1 MLRIHRCEGDR
12 LVAQAIDPIATP
24 PTAEPAAPPGNGS
37 GGAWLDLY
45 NPTPEEDA
53 YVEAALGI
61 SLPSREEMQE
71 IEVSARL
78 YHEGGA
84 EFMTITALAMLDS
97 DDPVTTP
104 ITFVLKGGNL
114 ATIRFAEPKAFT
126 SLIARAQRPNA
137 VPCATGEQLMLS
149 LLEALID
156 RMADTL
162 ERVAVDIEAISRS
175 VFRHKA
181 KRGRLSKSRDLEGT
195 IEQIGGNGD
204 LLTKLRES
212 LVSINRLLSY
222 HSAVEATDKKALKE
236 VRGRI
241 KSLQRDAVALAD
253 QSNFLSNKTNFLLDA
268 TLGLINLEQ
277 NQIIKI
283 FSIVAVVL
291 MPPTLVA
298 SIYGMNFAHMPEL
311 GWAYGYPV
319 ALILMVIAAVV
330 PYLWF
335 KREGWL

>member
-12 LVAQAIDPIATP
+12 LVARTP
-24 PTAEPAAPPGNGS
+24 PSAECPELEPNG
-37 GGAWLDLY
+37 GPVWLDLL

-53 YVEAALGI
+53 CVERALGI
-61 SLPSREEMQE
+61 ALPSREEMQE
-71 IEVSARL
+71 IEMSARL
-78 YHEGGA
+78 YNEGGA
-84 EFMTITALAMLDS
+84 EFMTITALAKLDS
-97 DDPVTTP
+97 DEPITTP
-104 ITFVLKGGNL
+104 ITFVLKGASL
-114 ATIRFAEPKAFT
+114 ATIRFAEPRAFR
-126 SLIARAQRPNA
+126 SVVARAQRPGA
-137 VPCATGEQLMLS
+137 LPSATGEQVMLS

-162 ERVAVDIEAISRS
+162 ERVAADTDAISRS
-175 VFRHKA
+175 VFRHKSQN
-181 KRGRLSKSRDLEGT
+181 GRPSKQRDLAAT
-195 IEQIGGNGD
+195 IEQIGSNGD

-212 LVSINRLLSY
+212 LLSISRLLTY
-222 HSAVEATDKKALKE
+222 HSTVEGEDKRALKE
-236 VRGRI
+236 VRARI
-241 KSLQRDAVALAD
+241 KSLHRDTIALSD

-311 GWAYGYPV
+311 NWALGYPM
-319 ALILMVIAAVV
+319 ALLLMVITAAV

>member
-1 MLRIHRCEGDR
+1 MLRIHRWEGDR
-12 LVAQAIDPIATP
+12 LVAQSIDPAAVRP
-24 PTAEPAAPPGNGS
+24 ADGPAAPPGNGS
-37 GGAWLDLY
+37 GAWLDLY

-53 YVEAALGI
+53 YVESALGI

-84 EFMTITALAMLDS
+84 EFMTVTALAMLDS

-104 ITFVLKGGNL
+104 ITFVLKGGSL
-114 ATIRFAEPKAFT
+114 ATIRFAEPRAFT

-195 IEQIGGNGD
+195 IEQIGSNGD

-222 HSAVEATDKKALKE
+222 HSAAEATDKKALKE
-236 VRGRI
+236 ARGRI
-241 KSLQRDAVALAD
+241 KSLHRDATALSD

-319 ALILMVIAAVV
+319 ALVLMVIAAIV

>member
-12 LVAQAIDPIATP
+12 LVARTQ
-24 PTAEPAAPPGNGS
+24 PGTDCSDLHQTDGPV
-37 GGAWLDLY
+37 WLDLF
-45 NPTPEEDA
+45 NPTSDEDA
-53 YVEAALGI
+53 CVEQALGL

-71 IEVSARL
+71 IEMSARL
-78 YHEGGA
+78 YNEGGA
-84 EFMTITALAMLDS
+84 EFMTVTAIAMLDS
-97 DDPVTTP
+97 DEPMATP
-104 ITFVLKGGNL
+104 ITFVLKGANL
-114 ATIRFAEPKAFT
+114 ATVRYAEPLAFR
-126 SLIARAQRPNA
+126 SVVARAQRPGA
-137 VPCATGEQLMLS
+137 VACATGEQVMLS
-149 LLEALID
+149 LIEALID

-162 ERVAVDIEAISRS
+162 ERVAADIDAISRS
-175 VFRHKA
+175 VFRHKS
-181 KRGRLSKSRDLEGT
+181 KNGRPSKQRDLAAT
-195 IEQIGGNGD
+195 IEQIGSNGD

-212 LVSINRLLSY
+212 LVSISRLLSY
-222 HSAVEATDKKALKE
+222 HSAVEADRRALKE
-236 VRGRI
+236 VRARI
-241 KSLQRDAVALAD
+241 KSLQRDAAALSD

-311 GWAYGYPV
+311 SWTWGYPTALVLMAV
-319 ALILMVIAAVV
+319 AAAV

>member
-12 LVAQAIDPIATP
+12 LVARTL
-24 PTAEPAAPPGNGS
+24 PTVECSELGPT
-37 GGAWLDLY
+37 GGAVWLDLF

-53 YVEAALGI
+53 FVERALGI

-71 IEVSARL
+71 IEMSARL
-78 YHEGGA
+78 YNEGGA
-84 EFMTITALAMLDS
+84 EFMTITAIAMLDS
-97 DDPVTTP
+97 DEPVTTP
-104 ITFVLKGGNL
+104 ITFVLKGANL
-114 ATIRFAEPKAFT
+114 ATIRFAEPKAFPT
-126 SLIARAQRPNA
+126 VVARAQRPNA
-137 VPCATGEQLMLS
+137 VACSTGELVMLS
-149 LLEALID
+149 LIEALID

-162 ERVAVDIEAISRS
+162 ERVAADIEVISRS
-175 VFRHKA
+175 VFRHKS
-181 KRGRLSKSRDLEGT
+181 RNGRPTKSRDLAAT
-195 IEQIGGNGD
+195 IEQIGSNGD

-212 LVSINRLLSY
+212 LVSLNRLLSY
-222 HSAVEATDKKALKE
+222 HSAGGADDKRALKE
-236 VRGRI
+236 VRARI
-241 KSLQRDAVALAD
+241 KSLHRDAVALSD

-311 GWAYGYPV
+311 NWTLGYPA
-319 ALILMVIAAVV
+319 ALLLMAVAAVV
-330 PYLWF
+330 PLLWF

>member
-12 LVAQAIDPIATP
+12 LVARTL
-24 PTAEPAAPPGNGS
+24 PTAECSAEESSGLGPGPV
-37 GGAWLDLY
+37 WLDLF
-45 NPTPEEDA
+45 NPTPEEDTC
-53 YVEAALGI
+53 VEKALGI

-71 IEVSARL
+71 IEMSARL
-78 YHEGGA
+78 YNEGGA
-84 EFMTITALAMLDS
+84 EFMTVTAIAMLDS
-97 DDPVTTP
+97 DEPVTTP
-104 ITFVLKGGNL
+104 ITFVLKGGSL
-114 ATIRFAEPKAFT
+114 ATIRYAEPMAFR
-126 SLIARAQRPNA
+126 SVVARGQRPNA
-137 VPCATGEQLMLS
+137 VACATGEQVMLS
-149 LLEALID
+149 LIEALID
-156 RMADTL
+156 RMADAL
-162 ERVAVDIEAISRS
+162 ERVAAETDAISRS
-175 VFRHKA
+175 VFRHKS
-181 KRGRLSKSRDLEGT
+181 KNGRPSKSRDLAAT
-195 IEQIGGNGD
+195 IEQIGSNGD

-222 HSAVEATDKKALKE
+222 HSAVEADDKRALKE
-236 VRGRI
+236 VRARI
-241 KSLQRDAVALAD
+241 KSLHRDAVALSD

-277 NQIIKI
+277 SQIIKI

-311 GWAYGYPV
+311 NWALGYPA
-319 ALILMVIAAVV
+319 ALVLMAVAAVV

>member
-12 LVAQAIDPIATP
+12 LVARTL
-24 PTAEPAAPPGNGS
+24 PPGDCS
-37 GGAWLDLY
+37 DLSQTEGPVWIDLVS
-45 NPTPEEDA
+45 PTPDEDA
-53 YVEAALGI
+53 CVERALAI

-71 IEVSARL
+71 IEMSARL
-78 YHEGGA
+78 YNEGGA
-84 EFMTITALAMLDS
+84 EFMTITAISLIDS
-97 DDPVTTP
+97 DEPVTTP
-104 ITFVLKGGNL
+104 ITFVLKGASL
-114 ATIRFAEPKAFT
+114 ATIRFAEPAAFR
-126 SLIARAQRPNA
+126 SVVARAQRPGA
-137 VPCATGEQLMLS
+137 VACATGEQVMLS

-162 ERVAVDIEAISRS
+162 ERVAADIDAISRS
-175 VFRHKA
+175 VFRHKS
-181 KRGRLSKSRDLEGT
+181 KNGRPTKSRDLAAT
-195 IEQIGGNGD
+195 IEQIGSNGD

-212 LVSINRLLSY
+212 LLSVSRLLSY
-222 HSAVEATDKKALKE
+222 HSAVEAIDKRTLKE
-236 VRGRI
+236 ARARI
-241 KSLQRDAVALAD
+241 KSLQRDAVALSD
-253 QSNFLSNKTNFLLDA
+253 QSNFLANKTNFLLDA

-311 GWAYGYPV
+311 NWTLGYPTALLVMAV
-319 ALILMVIAAVV
+319 AAAV

-335 KREGWL
+335 KRSGWL

>member
-1 MLRIHRCEGDR
+1 MLRVHRCEGDR
-12 LVAQAIDPIATP
+12 LVAQSIA
-24 PTAEPAAPPGNGS
+24 PTDDPAAPPVNG
-37 GGAWLDLY
+37 GVWLDLH

-53 YVEAALGI
+53 YVERALGI

-78 YHEGGA
+78 YNEGGA
-84 EFMTITALAMLDS
+84 EFMTITAIAMLDS

-104 ITFVLKGGNL
+104 ITFVLKGGSL
-114 ATIRFAEPKAFT
+114 ATVRFAEPRAF
-126 SLIARAQRPNA
+126 LNVVARAQRPNA
-137 VPCATGEQLMLS
+137 VACTTGEQVMLS
-149 LLEALID
+149 LIEALID

-162 ERVAVDIEAISRS
+162 ERIAVDIEAISRS

-195 IEQIGGNGD
+195 IEQIGSSGD

-222 HSAVEATDKKALKE
+222 HSAVESSDKRVLKE
-236 VRGRI
+236 VRARI
-241 KSLQRDAVALAD
+241 KSLQRDAVALSD

-311 GWAYGYPV
+311 SWGYGYPV
-319 ALILMVIAAVV
+319 ALLLMVIAAIV

>member
-12 LVAQAIDPIATP
+12 LVARTL
-24 PTAEPAAPPGNGS
+24 PGADGS
-37 GGAWLDLY
+37 DLGPGEGALWLDLL

-53 YVEAALGI
+53 CVERALGI

-71 IEVSARL
+71 IEMSARL
-78 YHEGGA
+78 YNEGGA
-84 EFMTITALAMLDS
+84 EFMTITAIVKLDS
-97 DDPVTTP
+97 DEPLTTP
-104 ITFVLKGGNL
+104 ITFVLKGPNL
-114 ATIRFAEPKAFT
+114 ATVRFAEPRAFR
-126 SLIARAQRPNA
+126 SIVARAQRPNA
-137 VPCATGEQLMLS
+137 VACSTGEQVMLS
-149 LLEALID
+149 LIEALID

-162 ERVAVDIEAISRS
+162 ERVAADIDAISRS
-175 VFRHKA
+175 VFRHKS
-181 KRGRLSKSRDLEGT
+181 RNGRPSKSRDLAAT
-195 IEQIGGNGD
+195 IEQIGSNGD

-222 HSAVEATDKKALKE
+222 HSAAEAEDKRVLKE
-236 VRGRI
+236 VRARI
-241 KSLQRDAVALAD
+241 KSLHRDAVALSD

-311 GWAYGYPV
+311 GWAYGYPT
-319 ALILMVIAAVV
+319 ALVLMAVAAVV

>member
-12 LVAQAIDPIATP
+12 LVAQSLTP
-24 PTAEPAAPPGNGS
+24 ANGQAALPGDGVV
-37 GGAWLDLY
+37 WLDLL

-53 YVEAALGI
+53 YVERALGVP
-61 SLPSREEMQE
+61 LPSREEMQE

-78 YHEGGA
+78 YNEAGA
-84 EFMTITALAMLDS
+84 EFMTITAVAMLDS
-97 DDPVTTP
+97 DDPITTP
-104 ITFVLKGGNL
+104 ITFVLKGGSL
-114 ATIRFAEPKAFT
+114 ATVRFAEPRAFPNVV
-126 SLIARAQRPNA
+126 ARAQRPNA
-137 VPCATGEQLMLS
+137 VACATGEQVMLS
-149 LLEALID
+149 LIEALID

-162 ERVAVDIEAISRS
+162 EQVAMDIEAISRS
-175 VFRHKA
+175 VFRHKS
-181 KRGRLSKSRDLEGT
+181 KRGRPSKSRDLEAT
-195 IEQIGGNGD
+195 IEQIGSNGD

-212 LVSINRLLSY
+212 LVSINRLLTF
-222 HSAVEATDKKALKE
+222 HSAIEGDDKRALKE
-236 VRGRI
+236 VRARI
-241 KSLQRDAVALAD
+241 KSLHRDAVALSD

-277 NQIIKI
+277 SQIIKI

-311 GWAYGYPV
+311 SWALGYPV
-319 ALILMVIAAVV
+319 ALLVMVVAAVV

-335 KREGWL
+335 KHEGWL

>member
-12 LVAQAIDPIATP
+12 LVARTL
-24 PTAEPAAPPGNGS
+24 PGADGS
-37 GGAWLDLY
+37 DLGPGGPLWLDLL

-53 YVEAALGI
+53 CVERALGI

-71 IEVSARL
+71 IEMSARL
-78 YHEGGA
+78 YNEGGA
-84 EFMTITALAMLDS
+84 EFMTITAIVKLDS
-97 DDPVTTP
+97 DEPMTTP
-104 ITFVLKGGNL
+104 ITFVLKGANL
-114 ATIRFAEPKAFT
+114 ATVRFAEPRAFR
-126 SLIARAQRPNA
+126 SIVARAQRPNA
-137 VPCATGEQLMLS
+137 VACSTGEQVMLS
-149 LLEALID
+149 LIEALID

-162 ERVAVDIEAISRS
+162 ERVAADIDAISRS
-175 VFRHKA
+175 VFRHKS
-181 KRGRLSKSRDLEGT
+181 RNGRPSKSRDLAAT
-195 IEQIGGNGD
+195 IEQIGSNGD

-212 LVSINRLLSY
+212 LVSISRLLSY
-222 HSAVEATDKKALKE
+222 HSTVEAEDKRALKE
-236 VRGRI
+236 VRARI
-241 KSLQRDAVALAD
+241 KSLHRDALALSD

-298 SIYGMNFAHMPEL
+298 SIYGMNFNHMPEL
-311 GWAYGYPV
+311 SWTLGYPM
-319 ALILMVIAAVV
+319 ALLLMVITAAV

>member
-12 LVAQAIDPIATP
+12 LVALTLSA
-24 PTAEPAAPPGNGS
+24 AECSDLQPNGPV
-37 GGAWLDLY
+37 WLDLY

-53 YVEAALGI
+53 CVERALGI

-71 IEVSARL
+71 IEMSARL
-78 YHEGGA
+78 YNEGGA
-84 EFMTITALAMLDS
+84 EFMTITAIVKLDS
-97 DDPVTTP
+97 DEPMTTP
-104 ITFVLKGGNL
+104 ITFVLKGANL
-114 ATIRFAEPKAFT
+114 ATVRFAEPRAFR
-126 SLIARAQRPNA
+126 SIVARAQRPNA
-137 VPCATGEQLMLS
+137 VACSTGEQVMLS
-149 LLEALID
+149 LIEALID

-162 ERVAVDIEAISRS
+162 ERVAADIDAISRS
-175 VFRHKA
+175 VFRHKS
-181 KRGRLSKSRDLEGT
+181 RNGRPSKSRDLAAT
-195 IEQIGGNGD
+195 IEQIGSNGD

-222 HSAVEATDKKALKE
+222 HSAAEAEDKRVLKE
-236 VRGRI
+236 VRARI
-241 KSLQRDAVALAD
+241 KSLHRDAVALSD

-311 GWAYGYPV
+311 GWTYGYPT
-319 ALILMVIAAVV
+319 ALVLMAVAAVV

>member
-12 LVAQAIDPIATP
+12 LVARTL
-24 PTAEPAAPPGNGS
+24 PGADGS
-37 GGAWLDLY
+37 GLGPSEGPLWLDLL

-53 YVEAALGI
+53 CVERALGI

-71 IEVSARL
+71 IEMSARL
-78 YHEGGA
+78 YNEGGA
-84 EFMTITALAMLDS
+84 EFMTITAIAKLDS
-97 DDPVTTP
+97 DEPVTTP
-104 ITFVLKGGNL
+104 ITFVLKGANL
-114 ATIRFAEPKAFT
+114 ATVRFAEPRAFR
-126 SLIARAQRPNA
+126 SIVARAQRPNA
-137 VPCATGEQLMLS
+137 VACSTGEQVMLS
-149 LLEALID
+149 LIEALID

-162 ERVAVDIEAISRS
+162 ESVAADIDAISRS
-175 VFRHKA
+175 VFRH
-181 KRGRLSKSRDLEGT
+181 RSQNGRPSKSRDLAAT
-195 IEQIGGNGD
+195 IEQIGSNGD

-222 HSAVEATDKKALKE
+222 HSAAEAEDKRALKE
-236 VRGRI
+236 VRARI
-241 KSLQRDAVALAD
+241 KSLHRDAVALSD

-311 GWAYGYPV
+311 NWTLGYPT
-319 ALILMVIAAVV
+319 ALLLMAVAAVV

>member
-12 LVAQAIDPIATP
+12 LVA
-24 PTAEPAAPPGNGS
+24 PTLPGADGSDLGPNG
-37 GGAWLDLY
+37 GPLWLDLL

-53 YVEAALGI
+53 CVERALGI

-71 IEVSARL
+71 IEMSARL
-78 YHEGGA
+78 YNEGGA
-84 EFMTITALAMLDS
+84 EFMTITAIAKLDS
-97 DDPVTTP
+97 DEPVTTP
-104 ITFVLKGGNL
+104 ITFVLKGANL
-114 ATIRFAEPKAFT
+114 ATVRFAEPRAFR
-126 SLIARAQRPNA
+126 SVVARAQRPNA
-137 VPCATGEQLMLS
+137 VACSTGEQVMLS
-149 LLEALID
+149 LIEALID

-162 ERVAVDIEAISRS
+162 ESVAADIDAISRS
-175 VFRHKA
+175 VFRHKS
-181 KRGRLSKSRDLEGT
+181 RNGRPSKSRDLAAT
-195 IEQIGGNGD
+195 IEQIGSNGD

-222 HSAVEATDKKALKE
+222 HSAVEAEDKRALKE
-236 VRGRI
+236 VRARI
-241 KSLQRDAVALAD
+241 KSLHRDAVALSD

-311 GWAYGYPV
+311 NWTLGYPT
-319 ALILMVIAAVV
+319 ALILMAVAAVV

-335 KREGWL
+335 KRAGWL

>member
-12 LVAQAIDPIATP
+12 LVARTL
-24 PTAEPAAPPGNGS
+24 PGADGFDL
-37 GGAWLDLY
+37 GPGEGPLWLDLL

-53 YVEAALGI
+53 CVERALGI

-71 IEVSARL
+71 IEMSARL
-78 YHEGGA
+78 YNEGGA
-84 EFMTITALAMLDS
+84 EFMTITAIVKLDS
-97 DDPVTTP
+97 DEPMTTP
-104 ITFVLKGGNL
+104 ITFVLKGANL
-114 ATIRFAEPKAFT
+114 ATVRFAEPRAFR
-126 SLIARAQRPNA
+126 SIVARAQRPNA
-137 VPCATGEQLMLS
+137 VACSTGEQVMLS
-149 LLEALID
+149 LIEALID

-162 ERVAVDIEAISRS
+162 ERVAADIDAISRS
-175 VFRHKA
+175 VFRHKS
-181 KRGRLSKSRDLEGT
+181 RYGRPSKSRDLAAT
-195 IEQIGGNGD
+195 IEQIGSNGD

-222 HSAVEATDKKALKE
+222 HSAAEAEDKRVLKE
-236 VRGRI
+236 VRARI
-241 KSLQRDAVALAD
+241 KSLHRDAVALSD

-311 GWAYGYPV
+311 GWAYGYPT
-319 ALILMVIAAVV
+319 ALVLMAVAAVV

>member
-12 LVAQAIDPIATP
+12 LVARTPATP
-24 PTAEPAAPPGNGS
+24 DCSDLRQTEGPV
-37 GGAWLDLY
+37 WLDLF
-45 NPTPEEDA
+45 NPSPEEDA
-53 YVEAALGI
+53 CVEQALGI

-71 IEVSARL
+71 IEMSARL
-78 YHEGGA
+78 YNEGGA
-84 EFMTITALAMLDS
+84 EFMTVTAIAMLDS
-97 DDPVTTP
+97 DEPVTTP
-104 ITFVLKGGNL
+104 ITFVLKGNSL
-114 ATIRFAEPKAFT
+114 ATIRYAEPRAFL
-126 SLIARAQRPNA
+126 SVVARAQRPGA
-137 VPCATGEQLMLS
+137 VACATGEQVMLS
-149 LLEALID
+149 LIEALID
-156 RMADTL
+156 RLADTL
-162 ERVAVDIEAISRS
+162 ERAAADIEAISRS
-175 VFRHKA
+175 VFRHKSQN
-181 KRGRLSKSRDLEGT
+181 GRPTKSRDLAAT
-195 IEQIGGNGD
+195 IEQIGTNGD

-212 LVSINRLLSY
+212 LVSISRLLTY
-222 HSAVEATDKKALKE
+222 HSAAEDNDKRALKE
-236 VRGRI
+236 VRVRI
-241 KSLQRDAVALAD
+241 KSLHRDAVALSD

-311 GWAYGYPV
+311 GWAYGYPA
-319 ALILMVIAAVV
+319 ALILMAVAAAI

>member
-12 LVAQAIDPIATP
+12 LVARTL
-24 PTAEPAAPPGNGS
+24 PGADGS
-37 GGAWLDLY
+37 DLGPGEGPLWLDLL

-53 YVEAALGI
+53 CVERALGI

-71 IEVSARL
+71 IEMSARL
-78 YHEGGA
+78 YNEGGA
-84 EFMTITALAMLDS
+84 EFMTITAIVKLDS
-97 DDPVTTP
+97 DEPMTTP
-104 ITFVLKGGNL
+104 ITFVLKGANL
-114 ATIRFAEPKAFT
+114 ATVRFAEPRAFR
-126 SLIARAQRPNA
+126 SIVARAQRPNA
-137 VPCATGEQLMLS
+137 VACSTGEQVMLS
-149 LLEALID
+149 LIEALID

-162 ERVAVDIEAISRS
+162 ERVAADIDAISRS
-175 VFRHKA
+175 VFRHKS
-181 KRGRLSKSRDLEGT
+181 RNGRPSKSRDLAAT
-195 IEQIGGNGD
+195 IEQIGSNGD

-222 HSAVEATDKKALKE
+222 HSAAEAEDKRVLKE
-236 VRGRI
+236 VRARI
-241 KSLQRDAVALAD
+241 KSLHRDAVALSD

-311 GWAYGYPV
+311 GWAYGYPT
-319 ALILMVIAAVV
+319 ALIVMAAAAAI

>member
-12 LVAQAIDPIATP
+12 LVAQTLTP
-24 PTAEPAAPPGNGS
+24 GTAASLGE
-37 GGAWLDLY
+37 GGVWLDLF
-45 NPTPEEDA
+45 NPTPEEDT
-53 YVEAALGI
+53 YVERALGI

-78 YHEGGA
+78 YNEGGA
-84 EFMTITALAMLDS
+84 EFMTITAIAMLDS
-97 DDPVTTP
+97 DDPVATP
-104 ITFVLKGGNL
+104 ITFVLKGGTL
-114 ATIRFAEPKAFT
+114 ATVRFAEPRAFPNVV
-126 SLIARAQRPNA
+126 ARAQRPSA
-137 VPCATGEQLMLS
+137 VACATGEQVMLS

-162 ERVAVDIEAISRS
+162 ERVALDIEGISRS
-175 VFRHKA
+175 VFRHKS
-181 KRGRLSKSRDLEGT
+181 KRGRSSKSRDLEAT
-195 IEQIGGNGD
+195 IEQIGTSGE

-212 LVSINRLLSY
+212 LVSITRLLTY
-222 HSAVEATDKKALKE
+222 HSALEANDKRALKE
-236 VRGRI
+236 ARVRI
-241 KSLQRDAVALAD
+241 KSLHRDAAALSD

-298 SIYGMNFAHMPEL
+298 SIYGMNFNHMPEL
-311 GWAYGYPV
+311 NWALGYPM
-319 ALILMVIAAVV
+319 ALLLMAVTAVI